1 MVKIDKEAAAR
12 NEILTEAALAASDHL
27 TAQGVAHC
35 LVGRL
40 GLASHGY
47 STGEVIDEILILLDA
62 SEAFSQGDH
71 GMVLTRASLPLSVGE
86 IRVKWAT
93 LEEPWERRLWSK
105 ELALSTES
113 ENIALGSLPLIMCL
127 KMMSD
132 DEDALTLALRDGASG
147 VAAREIL
154 AEHEPRLAARLSAMM
169 EVVKR

>member
-12 NEILTEAALAASDHL
+12 NEILTDAALAASDHL

-47 STGEVIDEILILLDA
+47 STGEVIDEILILIDA
-62 SEAFSQGDH
+62 GEAFSQGDH

-127 KMMSD
+127 MMCD
-132 DEDALTLALRDGASG
+132 DEDALAQALRDGASG
-147 VAAREIL
+147 VAAHEIL

-169 EVVKR
+169 EAVAR